1 MQQAIYDLV
10 AITEMWWGHSY
21 DWSAVTGGYKLFRID
36 RQGRKGGGVALYIKE
51 CFDTEELG
59 VGNDEVE
66 CQWIRV
72 EKRLVVVTS

>member
-1 MQQAIYDLV
+1 MD
-10 AITEMWWGHSY
+10 
-21 DWSAVTGGYKLFRID
+21 GYKLFRRD

-51 CFDTEELG
+51 CFDVEELG

-66 CQWIRV
+66 CLWIRV